1 MMNYRYP
8 FNHAGVSVTDLE
20 KAIKFYREV
29 FGLRLI
35 MGPEEIKADN
45 TVIGQLCSD
54 IFGSRMKHFRIAH
67 MTAANGI
74 GIELFEFKDPAAE
87 RRENSFEYWKTGI
100 FHIAFTSPDLEESM
114 KKIEKNGGKIRSKI
128 WESFPGCRLLYCEDP
143 FGNIFELY
151 DCSYAEMYANREEYR

>member
-1 MMNYRYP
+1 
-8 FNHAGVSVTDLE
+8 VTNLE
-20 KAIKFYREV
+20 KAIEFYREV

-67 MTAANGI
+67 MTAANGV

-100 FHIAFTSPDLEESM
+100 FHIAFTSSDLEESM

-151 DCSYAEMYANREEYR
+151 SCSYAEMYANREVYR

>member
-1 MMNYRYP
+1 MTN
-8 FNHAGVSVTDLE
+8 LE
-20 KAIKFYREV
+20 KAIEFYREV

-67 MTAANGI
+67 MTAANGV

-100 FHIAFTSPDLEESM
+100 FHIAFTSSDLEESM

-151 DCSYAEMYANREEYR
+151 SCSYAEMYANREVYR